1 MMNRLFKTDARRGFT
16 LIESMATVSILAL
29 AGSMASFLILDAV
42 DQFSDAATTAQ
53 LQAEM
58 AIALDRAT
66 REVRRIPLDTAAAT
80 PPAPDINDLSPTWLN
95 WDGSLG
101 TQYQLLYDS
110 GASALKLQEAGGAL
124 AVLLPDV
131 TSCTISAF
139 NADNGPVAAPTLT
152 GDDCDEIRRILINIT
167 CTRNGISVS
176 LRTKVYIRAIMT
188 GA

>member
-1 MMNRLFKTDARRGFT
+1 MMIQHFKAGTRRGFT

-29 AGSMASFLILDAV
+29 AGSIASFLILDSV

-80 PPAPDINDLSPTWLN
+80 PPGPDINDLTATSLN
-95 WDGSLG
+95 WDGPLG
-101 TQYQLLYDS
+101 TSYQLVYNA
-110 GASALKLQEAGGAL
+110 GESALKLQEAGGAI
-124 AVLLPDV
+124 AVLLADV

-139 NADNGPVAAPTLT
+139 DADNGALAATLT
-152 GDDCDEIRRILINIT
+152 GDPCDAISRILIDIT
-167 CTRNGISVS
+167 CTRSGISVS
-176 LRTKVYIRAIMT
+176 LRAKVFIRSVMI